1 MEIQNSIKN
10 LEIWNNEISIE
21 TIKGGITNQ
30 NFLVTDGSK
39 KYFVRIG
46 KDIPE
51 HLIYRNNE
59 IAASQAASKAGI
71 APKLV
76 HTNND
81 IIIFEYIES
90 ATYNSELVKKNI
102 DKIINII
109 KKIHLEAPSFLDGSP
124 PFFWVFQVKNNASF
138 FF

>member
-21 TIKGGITNQ
+21 AIKGGITNQ

-59 IAASQAASKAGI
+59 IAARMCVA
-71 APKLV
+71 
-76 HTNND
+76 
-81 IIIFEYIES
+81 
-90 ATYNSELVKKNI
+90 
-102 DKIINII
+102 
-109 KKIHLEAPSFLDGSP
+109 
-124 PFFWVFQVKNNASF
+124 
-138 FF
+138 